1 MSYASNELRA
11 RTERLLVALAEG
23 NELLKELD
31 MMAESRMVEE
41 VRALIRYSIR
51 LHNIRTN

>member
-11 RTERLLVALAEG
+11 RTDRLLVALAEG
-23 NELLKELD
+23 TELLKELD

-41 VRALIRYSIR
+41 VRVLIRYSIR